1 MKGISGATAGWINCG
16 SAVIKRGED
25 KLEVQMLPGRIP
37 IFDVN
42 GEIDHYVVPEL
53 ESKIMAVMDEG
64 HASIILDFT
73 DVNYIDSA
81 GIALI
86 ILAIQKSAPLG
97 GKIGLVVTNENVLKI
112 LEIVGIT
119 KLAEAF
125 SLYRSV
131 DEALADMM
139 KESRS
144 GD

>member
-1 MKGISGATAGWINCG
+1 MVKIEKGEN
-16 SAVIKRGED
+16 D
-25 KLEVQMLPGRIP
+25 LEVQVLPGRIP

-64 HASIILDFT
+64 HTSVILDFS
-73 DVNYIDSA
+73 DVSYIDSA

-86 ILAIQKSAPLG
+86 ILTIQKSGPLG
-97 GKIGLVVTNENVLKI
+97 GKIGLVVTNRNVLKI

-125 SLYRSV
+125 SLYTSV
-131 DEALADMM
+131 DEALEDMV
-139 KESRS
+139 EDRR
-144 GD
+144 GE